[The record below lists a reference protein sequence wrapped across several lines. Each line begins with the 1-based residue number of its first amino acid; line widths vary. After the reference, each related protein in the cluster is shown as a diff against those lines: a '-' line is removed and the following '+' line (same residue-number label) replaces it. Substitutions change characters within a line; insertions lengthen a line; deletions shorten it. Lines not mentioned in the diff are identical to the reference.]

1 MSANLD
7 LDPSVSHR
15 TADDVD
21 AILAADEGDAFDG
34 WTLAELDGSAD
45 LAPLRS
51 AWTGGGERFD

>member
-7 LDPSVSHR
+7 LD
-15 TADDVD
+15 DDVD
-21 AILAADEGDAFDG
+21 AILAADEGDAFDE

-51 AWTGGGERFD
+51 AWNGAGERFD